1 MPATRKHFRQSIN
14 LSSSKLDDIGKV
26 SVVNEKRKV
35 KENINSKSEK
45 KK

>member
-1 MPATRKHFRQSIN
+1 MPTTRKHFSKSIN
-14 LSSSKLDDIGKV
+14 LSSSKLDDIEKV

-35 KENINSKSEK
+35 KENISSKSEK